1 MRVVTM
7 CFLPSAYSAPV
18 TSFQLCSLTLLL
30 PGSRIP
36 HQLCLIATGFKTKSS
51 LNHVKS
57 QVVPPSLFP
66 LRSVMVGGG
75 QGWEGAVNVAIQ

>member
-1 MRVVTM
+1 M
-7 CFLPSAYSAPV
+7 CILPSGYSASV
-18 TSFQLCSLTLLL
+18 TSFQFSSLTLLL

-51 LNHVKS
+51 LSHGKS
-57 QVVPPSLFP
+57 QVVPPSLFS

-75 QGWEGAVNVAIQ
+75 QGWEGAVNLAIQ